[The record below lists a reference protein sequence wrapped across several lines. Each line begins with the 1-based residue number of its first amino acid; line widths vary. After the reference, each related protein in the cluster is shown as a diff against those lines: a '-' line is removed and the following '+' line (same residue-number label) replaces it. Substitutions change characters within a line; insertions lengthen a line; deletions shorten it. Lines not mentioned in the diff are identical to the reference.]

1 MIHARSTPRARG
13 FTLIELL
20 VVIAIIA
27 ILIALLV
34 PAVQKV
40 RDAAARTQCGNN
52 LHQWAIAMHAYHDA
66 NKELVF
72 GSNSNP
78 RQTYVM
84 YLWPFIDQLP
94 LASQNVYA
102 NPFYVA
108 PATINNSM
116 AGLCGQSIS
125 LYYCPS
131 DNAGQDQNNLA
142 DTYPRTRGNYSLN
155 WGNAQYYGVPAT
167 PGDAPFGFVNGNS
180 AVPAKVTIVMI
191 TDGTSNTLMMSEYL
205 RAWSTQDDDWRGDIH
220 NDQGVFRFHTLLT
233 PNTTTPDQIDSGWWQ
248 PTGDPLM
255 PVTNA
260 SGNQFNA
267 ARSRHA
273 GGVNAAFCD
282 GSVRWIANTVSLT
295 TWKALGTMNGND
307 EPGSDY

>member
-1 MIHARSTPRARG
+1 MIHAHTAPKARG

-40 RDAAARTQCGNN
+40 REAAARTQCGNN

-72 GSNSNP
+72 GSKSNP

-94 LASQNVYA
+94 LASQNNLTMGFWQLPGTV
-102 NPFYVA
+102 
-108 PATINNSM
+108 NNSM

-131 DNAGQDQNNLA
+131 DNVGQDQNNLA
-142 DTYPRTRGNYSLN
+142 DTYPRTRGNYSVN
-155 WGNAQYYGVPAT
+155 WGNAQYYGNPAG
-167 PGDAPFGFVNGNS
+167 PGNAPFGFLNANP
-180 AVPAKVTIVMI
+180 AVPTVVTMVSI

-205 RAWSTQDDDWRGDIH
+205 RAWSTQDNDWRGDIH

-233 PNTTTPDQIDSGWWQ
+233 PNTTTPDQIDAGWFQ
-248 PTGDPLM
+248 SNNDPLM
-255 PVTNA
+255 PVVA
-260 SGNQFNA
+260 AGGNQFNA
-267 ARSRHA
+267 ARSRHP

-282 GSVRWIANTVSLT
+282 GTVRWIANSVSLA
-295 TWKALGTMNGND
+295 TWMALGTMNGSDMPGND
-307 EPGSDY
+307 Y